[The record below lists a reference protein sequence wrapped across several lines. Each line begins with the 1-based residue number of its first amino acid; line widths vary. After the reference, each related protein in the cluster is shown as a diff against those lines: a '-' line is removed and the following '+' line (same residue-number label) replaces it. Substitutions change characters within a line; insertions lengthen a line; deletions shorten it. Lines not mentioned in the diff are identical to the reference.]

1 MCQHV
6 RDRQRGLSRKGFIPK
21 ILVERSSMCEA
32 GSVDRLSV
40 GAFVGVK
47 LGGGNP
53 RFCVYDCNEIECHSP
68 FSSSVCSVVL

>member
-6 RDRQRGLSRKGFIPK
+6 RGRQRGLSRKGFIPK
-21 ILVERSSMCEA
+21 MLVERSSMCEA

-47 LGGGNP
+47 LGGGESAVM
-53 RFCVYDCNEIECHSP
+53 CV
-68 FSSSVCSVVL
+68 

>member
-21 ILVERSSMCEA
+21 MLVERSSMCEA

-47 LGGGNP
+47 LGKGIHS
-53 RFCVYDCNEIECHSP
+53 YECNETKRKSS

>member
-6 RDRQRGLSRKGFIPK
+6 RGRQRGLSRKGFIPK
-21 ILVERSSMCEA
+21 MLVERSSMCEA

-47 LGGGNP
+47 LGGGI
-53 RFCVYDCNEIECHSP
+53 RGF
-68 FSSSVCSVVL
+68 VCMTVTRLSAIRHLAQAFVA